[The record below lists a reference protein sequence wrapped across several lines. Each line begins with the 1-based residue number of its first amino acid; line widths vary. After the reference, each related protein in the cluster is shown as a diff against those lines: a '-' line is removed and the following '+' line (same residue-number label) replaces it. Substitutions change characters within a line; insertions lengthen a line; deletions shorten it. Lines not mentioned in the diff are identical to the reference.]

1 VIGFKCE
8 FRLVRKQSRQL
19 CHGLLQCPK
28 IARRRNMF
36 ERSYPGHKDY
46 ELHRALGLPVSDI
59 PPFVSPLSADEKN
72 GLINKASKLRLEM
85 INKLGEFPALQPQIQ
100 ELKLN
105 ITSEDLAR
113 GTKSSVTNAIAKK
126 LFTANDG
133 QQSDDELS
141 KEGYISRERIKKAV
155 EELMTMARTLRSA
168 VAEETGAFVGN
179 SYYD

>member
-1 VIGFKCE
+1 
-8 FRLVRKQSRQL
+8 
-19 CHGLLQCPK
+19 
-28 IARRRNMF
+28 MF
-36 ERSYPGHKDY
+36 ESSYPGHKDY

-59 PPFVSPLSADEKN
+59 PPYVSHLSADEKN
-72 GLINKASKLRLEM
+72 GLSNKASRLRLE
-85 INKLGEFPALQPQIQ
+85 IIEKLGEFPALQPQTQ

-126 LFTANDG
+126 LFTTNDG
-133 QQSDDELS
+133 QQSDEELS
-141 KEGYISRERIKKAV
+141 REGYISRARVKKAV
-155 EELMTMARTLRSA
+155 EELMAMARTLRST